1 MSFLYGGLINA
12 QQAAELSMD
21 SRKKVQNWAV
31 CYTEIEKMREISDV
45 NATIQSRA
53 SEGEFALRYWIKFV
67 DTYNKLVEEGYQV
80 KGGVI
85 RENLAPMQKAFWGEI
100 SDQYVISWGNDSS
113 EDNV

>member
-1 MSFLYGGLINA
+1 MSLLYGELINA
-12 QQAAELSMD
+12 QQATELTLE
-21 SRKKVQNWAV
+21 SREKVQNWAV
-31 CYTEIEKMREISDV
+31 YYNEIEKMREMSDV
-45 NATIQSRA
+45 NAMIQSRA

-100 SDQYVISWGNDSS
+100 SDQYIISWGNDSS
-113 EDNV
+113 EG